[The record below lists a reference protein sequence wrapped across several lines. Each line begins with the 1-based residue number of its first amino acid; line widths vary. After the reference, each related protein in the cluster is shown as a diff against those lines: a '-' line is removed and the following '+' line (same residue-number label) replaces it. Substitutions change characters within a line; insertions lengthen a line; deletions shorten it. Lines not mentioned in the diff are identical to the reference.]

1 MSEQPREESFSETHL
16 DSPEYRERLRKKLDC
31 LIAVLDV
38 ACAKVRRTLEQKG
51 ADTERLLRIQKNLNE
66 TLATCQRARQAL
78 DRRERL
84 PENLSA
90 TLSALTRKEEAG
102 PLDGGRQRARRLSP
116 KAEFVSSSE
125 RQRFEGRAVVAKS
138 EIRSC
143 DLDEL
148 ARRLQS

>member
-1 MSEQPREESFSETHL
+1 MSEQPHEESFSETHL

-51 ADTERLLRIQKNLNE
+51 ADTERLLRIQKNLSE

-84 PENLSA
+84 PQNLSA
-90 TLSALTRKEEAG
+90 TLNALARGDDEQPARERGTS
-102 PLDGGRQRARRLSP
+102 ARRLSA
-116 KAEFVSSSE
+116 KAEFSSPRE
-125 RQRFEGRAVVAKS
+125 RQRFEGRAAVATN

>member
-1 MSEQPREESFSETHL
+1 MSEQPRDESFSETHL

-51 ADTERLLRIQKNLNE
+51 ADTERLLRIQKNLSE

-84 PENLSA
+84 PQNLSA
-90 TLSALTRKEEAG
+90 TLNALARGEDEQPERG
-102 PLDGGRQRARRLSP
+102 VRARRLSP
-116 KAEFVSSSE
+116 KAEFSSPRE
-125 RQRFEGRAVVAKS
+125 RQRFEGRAAVATS

>member
-16 DSPEYRERLRKKLDC
+16 DSPAYRERLRKKLDC

-51 ADTERLLRIQKNLNE
+51 ADTERLLRIQKSLNE

-84 PENLSA
+84 PDNLAA
-90 TLSALTRKEEAG
+90 TLSALARPEEAG
-102 PLDGGRQRARRLSP
+102 PAGGGRQRARRLSP
-116 KAEFVSSSE
+116 NAEFVSSSE
-125 RQRFEGRAVVAKS
+125 RQRFEGRTVVAKS